1 MDNKNILTQDNFD
14 ALLTWL
20 DPDRENA
27 GKMYEKIRKGLI
39 NFFYFRGC
47 SDGEYLADE
56 TINRVIH
63 KITSLDLSKD
73 IKAISIFYGFASNV
87 LLEELK
93 KRHRETELDENFY
106 SKDEVYNQ
114 TKFDCLDVCL
124 QKLSKD
130 DRDLAIKY
138 YLKSK
143 SDKFEHRRNL
153 AESLDLNLTS
163 LHVKLFR
170 LRKNLRKCIEDC
182 CAKKSL

>member
-20 DPDRENA
+20 DSDRENA
-27 GKMYEKIRKGLI
+27 GKTYEKIRQGLI

-47 SDGEYLADE
+47 SDGENLADE
-56 TINRVIH
+56 TINRVIG
-63 KITSLDLSKD
+63 KITTLDLSNDNKP
-73 IKAISIFYGFASNV
+73 ITIFYGFAANV

-93 KRHRETELDENFY
+93 KRHRETGLDDNFY
-106 SKDEVYNQ
+106 SNDKVYDQ
-114 TKFDCLDVCL
+114 TKFDCLEICL

-130 DRDLAIKY
+130 DRDLAIGY

-143 SDKFEHRRNL
+143 SDKFGHRRNL
-153 AESLDLNLTS
+153 AENLEINLTS

-170 LRKNLRKCIEDC
+170 IRKNLRKCIEEC

>member
-1 MDNKNILTQDNFD
+1 MNPKIVINQQDFD
-14 ALLTWL
+14 FLLAWL
-20 DPDRENA
+20 DSDRDAA
-27 GKMYEKIRKGLI
+27 GLLYEKIHKGLI

-47 SDGEYLADE
+47 SDGENLADE

-63 KITSLDLSKD
+63 KITTLDLSNDNKP
-73 IKAISIFYGFASNV
+73 ITIFYGFAANV

-93 KRHRETELDENFY
+93 KKHYETNLDDNFS
-106 SKDEVYNQ
+106 SKDEVYDQ
-114 TKFDCLDVCL
+114 TKFDCLDICL
-124 QKLSKD
+124 LKLSND

-153 AESLDLNLTS
+153 AKALEINLTT

-170 LRKNLRKCIEDC
+170 IRKNLRKCIEEC

>member
-1 MDNKNILTQDNFD
+1 MENKNILTQDNFD
-14 ALLTWL
+14 ALLSWL
-20 DPDRENA
+20 DSDRENA

-39 NFFYFRGC
+39 NYFYFRGC
-47 SDGEYLADE
+47 SDGENLTDE

-63 KITSLDLSKD
+63 KITLLDLSTDNKP
-73 IKAISIFYGFASNV
+73 ISIFYGFAAKV

-93 KRHRETELDENFY
+93 KRHRETHLDDNFFSTDKFY
-106 SKDEVYNQ
+106 DQ
-114 TKFDCLDVCL
+114 TKFDCLDDCL

-130 DRDLAIKY
+130 DRELAVQY

-143 SDKFEHRRNL
+143 SDKFEHRRSL
-153 AESLDLNLTS
+153 AENFGINLTS

-170 LRKNLRKCIEDC
+170 IRKNLRKCIEDC